1 MTAGITGRRDQVDL
15 KNQSTP
21 LYGTIQKMNIE
32 TYNPQFISSYVVEES
47 VLQTALAASG
57 TTEQS

>member
-1 MTAGITGRRDQVDL
+1 
-15 KNQSTP
+15 
-21 LYGTIQKMNIE
+21 MNIE